1 MIPVLLALIPLLQS
15 PPAPPPPPSVAPR
28 EYVPERVYD
37 TQRKT
42 FTDFESM
49 LADLVRADVVFV
61 GEQHNDPNTHAL
73 ELAMLE
79 GLLRRHAAL
88 AVGLEM
94 FERDVQG
101 AIDEYVRGRS
111 TEEQFLAAS
120 RPWPRYATDYRL
132 IVELAKTHHLAVI
145 ASNVPRRIATD
156 VSKNGMS
163 IIEGLRDDRGL
174 AARDLQC
181 AMRGDYYNRF
191 IEQMGGHPPAGDP
204 KANDT
209 QANDTQAKND
219 RFYLAQCV
227 KDETMAESVAEA
239 FRNAPEPRATIVHF
253 NGSFHTDYGDGTAER
268 TRRRLPGRRVAVI
281 SMIPVDDIDT
291 IAPDDDDLKQA
302 DYLVFTVGKK
312 K

>member
-1 MIPVLLALIPLLQS
+1 MIPLLLAVVPLLQS
-15 PPAPPPPPSVAPR
+15 PPPAPAEPRVVATS
-28 EYVPERVYD
+28 YVPERVYD

-73 ELAMLE
+73 ELAVLE
-79 GLLRRHAAL
+79 GLLRRRA
-88 AVGLEM
+88 AVGVALEM

-101 AIDEYVRGRS
+101 AVDQYVTGVS

-120 RPWPRYATDYRL
+120 RPWPRYATDYRP
-132 IVELAKTHHLAVI
+132 IVELAKTHHLAVT

-163 IIEGLRDDRGL
+163 TIEGLGDDRGL

-181 AMRGDYYNRF
+181 ATSGDYYNRF
-191 IEQMGGHPPAGDP
+191 IKQMGEHPPSGEP
-204 KANDT
+204 KAKE
-209 QANDTQAKND
+209 TQAKND

-239 FRNAPEPRATIVHF
+239 FRNAPVPRATIVHF
-253 NGSFHTDYGDGTAER
+253 NGSFHTNYGEGTAER

-281 SMIPVDDIDT
+281 SMIPVEDIDT
-291 IAPDDDDLKQA
+291 VAPDQDDLKQA
-302 DYLVFTVGKK
+302 DYLVFTVGRKQ
-312 K
+312 